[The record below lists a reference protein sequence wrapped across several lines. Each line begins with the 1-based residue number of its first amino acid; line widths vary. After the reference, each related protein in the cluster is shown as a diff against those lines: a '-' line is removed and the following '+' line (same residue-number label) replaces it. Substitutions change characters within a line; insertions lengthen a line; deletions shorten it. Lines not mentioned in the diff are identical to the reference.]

1 MAVAI
6 VLGFEMV
13 DAGSQRALAAL
24 QALQAQPGRR
34 VWMCGSCAEA
44 GVPLLKSEVRSAYE
58 VAGRLAGLAAGSVAA
73 RVPATST

>member
-6 VLGFEMV
+6 VLGFELV

-24 QALQAQPGRR
+24 QGLQAQPGQR
-34 VWMCGSCAEA
+34 VWLCGSCAEA
-44 GVPLLKSEVRSAYE
+44 GMPWLETAARSAYE
-58 VAGRLAGLAAGSVAA
+58 VAGRLAGLTAGSVAA